1 MQSSDVPKVKISESE
16 GFRLAELVAEE
27 ELARKLKEG
36 ISLKGY
42 KRPLKFDPS
51 KPKKELS
58 ESEKE
63 AIRIADIAASE
74 ELSTKLGVGVVPEE
88 ETLPKVQISEL
99 DRIRAA
105 IRKRMGIVTIAVP
118 REAHPKRRQAAASG
132 PKRPID
138 PVKATY
144 IFAPSDKLLLG
155 QFLKSKLRDLYSG
168 NIEIEASFGTTG
180 GKTPGFKP
188 GFKSPSAFKALKRSL
203 DKRAKTSWF
212 TKSTSFEKVETMD
225 NYFIRRITT
234 ANDMHWELKIRRK
247 QTKQGVK
254 LRFENPMWGIRVH
267 KSIEKNLSD
276 ADARKELDNNE
287 FEPTLTRKKTRYSY
301 YGTSSSKSE
310 FYGIRFDLTSVEE
323 IRHRTKT
330 SPEFS
335 YVRNEV
341 EIERINKEVSSNV
354 FIDAIK
360 QVLMWSQQTVDFS
373 RVIALP
379 ERKFA
384 VKLHNNLFW
393 YDINAMSDAQKQKFI
408 GEPYLLYNNYWN
420 KPENIKI
427 KNLLNPRGDWE
438 VTIKLNG
445 VRRFLLVDT
454 YATYM
459 IGPPYDVIKVG
470 PGNKK
475 LSGTLIDGEAM
486 EVGNNL
492 VFHCFDILFY
502 RKENLRQ
509 KRFVERKEVL
519 NKVFK
524 LLDKKEGIKI
534 KLKKYYNEGTLYQR
548 INSALDDASDIDDEL
563 QDGLIFQPSHYY
575 KNKQTLK
582 WKPPEK
588 LTIDFL
594 VVKTNGKI
602 QLLVGDRKLHHK
614 DVPFKGTKRHPQE
627 IKISDMSVG
636 DESIFGKIVEFG
648 WGDGEF
654 IPIRIRD
661 DRTRPNDIRT
671 ANDVWNDIKDPI
683 TEHTIRG
690 NTLKVIRKYLN
701 DVKSTLLNTNFSR
714 GDTILDIGSG
724 RGGDLSKWEDIGLKK
739 VYALEPN
746 NENLEELIRR
756 KDGMKKMETEVE
768 VINKGAEETEII
780 QKALKRTKLDGIV
793 SFQSLTFFPK
803 SQKLYSGLLETINL
817 LPEGGKFIGIVM
829 DGEKTRQLLEKAK
842 EKDIKELKEQL
853 KTAKNKE
860 DKEEIE
866 EELKVVKQAQPVF
879 STEEQDDGS
888 QAFIIYQASK
898 FTTNKIGDK
907 IVIDIP
913 EKGSMVRNQTEWLFY
928 FRPFQELLEKNGF
941 IYKGNAFRVGDCTS
955 NFVDCGDIY
964 NILPE
969 SSQIFS
975 GLIRVFVFVKSKGY
989 KDFSSARL
997 KAWTVKNLP
1006 NPYETKLCI
1015 TGIPPTPAN
1024 IVHAVFQAKRRGYRN
1039 AEDKEEFI
1047 NKWRVRHAKKL
1058 TVKAFQKLKFVSKF
1072 EKYKTHLADPE
1083 EWLGA
1088 ERILELLSDYL
1099 KVNIY
1104 ILIGK
1109 TKGRGKVTSIEASTL
1124 FSNCPDMYKKE
1135 KAIVLYTTDSLF
1147 YSLVGRPSS
1156 SKGCSSVDENTYV
1169 FNQDDIVIQK
1179 IFKQVCSRSS
1189 I

>member
-1 MQSSDVPKVKISESE
+1 MQSSDVPKVKISESKA
-16 GFRLAELVAEE
+16 FRIAELVAEE
-27 ELARKLKEG
+27 ELSRKLKEG
-36 ISLKGY
+36 ISLKGF
-42 KRPLKFDPS
+42 KRPSKFDPS
-51 KPKKELS
+51 KKELS
-58 ESEKE
+58 ESGKE
-63 AIRIADIAASE
+63 AIRIAASE
-74 ELSTKLGVGVVPEE
+74 ELSTKSGVGIVPE

-105 IRKRMGIVTIAVP
+105 IRKKMGIVTIAVP

-138 PVKATY
+138 PVEATY
-144 IFAPSDKLLLG
+144 IFTNPDKHLLG
-155 QFLKSKLRDLYSG
+155 QFLKSKLRDPYSG
-168 NIEIEASFGTTG
+168 NIEIEASFGTIG

-188 GFKSPSAFKALKRSL
+188 GFKSFSAFQDLKRSL
-203 DKRAKTSWF
+203 DKRAKTKWF
-212 TKSTSFEKVETMD
+212 TKSTSFETVETMD

-234 ANDMHWELKIRRK
+234 DGISHWEQKIRMI
-247 QTKQGVK
+247 QTKKGVR
-254 LRFENPMWGIRVH
+254 LRFENPMWGIRVY
-267 KSIEKNLSD
+267 KSIEKNLSE
-276 ADARKELDNNE
+276 ADARKVLEGNK
-287 FEPTLTRKKTRYSY
+287 FEPTLMRKKTRYSY
-301 YGTSSSKSE
+301 SGTSSTKSK

-323 IRHRTKT
+323 IRFRTKT
-330 SPEFS
+330 SPGFS

-341 EIERINKEVSSNV
+341 EIERINQGVSSDV

-360 QVLMWSQQTVDFS
+360 QVLMWSQQTVDWK

-393 YDINAMSDAQKQKFI
+393 HDINAMSAAQKQKFI
-408 GEPYLLYNNYWN
+408 GQPYLLYNNYWN

-459 IGPPYDVIKVG
+459 IGPPYNVIKVG

-502 RKENLRQ
+502 SKENLRQ
-509 KRFVERKEVL
+509 KRFVERKEIL

-524 LLDKKEGIKI
+524 LLDKKGGIKI
-534 KLKKYYNEGTLYQR
+534 KLKKYYDEGTLYQR

-575 KNKQTLK
+575 KNKHTLK

-602 QLLVGDRKLHHK
+602 QLLVGDRKLHK

-627 IKISDMSVG
+627 IKISDMNVG

-648 WGDGEF
+648 WDDKHNEF
-654 IPIRIRD
+654 VPIRIRD

-671 ANDVWNDIKDPI
+671 AKDVWNDIKSPI

-690 NTLKVIRKYLN
+690 NTLKVVRKYLN
-701 DVKSTLLNTNFSR
+701 NIKSTLLNTNFSR

-724 RGGDLSKWEDIGLKK
+724 RGGDLSKWDKIGLKK

-746 NENLEELIRR
+746 DENLTELKRR
-756 KDGMKKMETEVE
+756 KDGMKMETEVE
-768 VINKGAEETEII
+768 IINKGAEETEII

-793 SFQSLTFFPK
+793 SFQSLTFFPE
-803 SQKLYSGLLETINL
+803 SQELYSGLLETINL

-829 DGEKTRQLLEKAK
+829 DGEKTRQLLETAK
-842 EKDIKELKEQL
+842 EKDIAELEEQL
-853 KTAKNKE
+853 KTTKNKKE
-860 DKEEIE
+860 KEEIKK
-866 EELKVVKQAQPVF
+866 ELKVVKKAEPVF

-907 IVIDIP
+907 IIIDIP

-955 NFVDCGDIY
+955 NFVDCGEIY

-989 KDFSSARL
+989 KDFSAARL

-1006 NPYETKLCI
+1006 NPYKTKLCI

-1024 IVHAVFQAKRRGYRN
+1024 IIHAVFQAKRKGYRN

-1047 NKWRVRHAKKL
+1047 NKWRVRHASRL
-1058 TVKAFQKLKFVSKF
+1058 TVKAFQKLKFASKF
-1072 EKYKTHLADPE
+1072 EEYKTHLADPE

-1156 SKGCSSVDENTYV
+1156 SKGCSSVNENTYV